1 MASPMFVND
10 DIGYGILEKSNLF
23 HMYGMCFA
31 DFGRF
36 LPTSLLR
43 PLYQMCLITSFE
55 PIILCELISVH
66 TRVSRFRRDRS
77 TPRPPTGS
85 QLQEREA
92 VGVHPTLVSWVT
104 PRCGRDV
111 VSARPGIRP
120 LSIQWWTK
128 NQVSI
133 SVATTFLLGIGWS
146 YISATYHH
154 TNPSGD
160 I

>member
-1 MASPMFVND
+1 MFVND

-77 TPRPPTGS
+77 TLRPPTGS
-85 QLQEREA
+85 QLQEHGTA
-92 VGVHPTLVSWVT
+92 GVRSLVPWAT
-104 PRCGRDV
+104 PRWG
-111 VSARPGIRP
+111 G
-120 LSIQWWTK
+120 T
-128 NQVSI
+128 
-133 SVATTFLLGIGWS
+133 
-146 YISATYHH
+146 
-154 TNPSGD
+154 
-160 I
+160 

>member
-1 MASPMFVND
+1 MKFKPGTFVMASPMFVND

-85 QLQEREA
+85 Q
-92 VGVHPTLVSWVT
+92 
-104 PRCGRDV
+104 
-111 VSARPGIRP
+111 RPSG

-160 I
+160 IWNTDE

>member
-1 MASPMFVND
+1 MGNGSRSEIHAWHLRDGKSDVRNG
-10 DIGYGILEKSNLF
+10 DIGYGIVEKSNRF

-43 PLYQMCLITSFE
+43 PLYQMRLVTSFE

-66 TRVSRFRRDRS
+66 TRMSRFRRDRS

-85 QLQEREA
+85 QLQKREA
-92 VGVHPTLVSWVT
+92 AGVRSPLVSWAT

-111 VSARPGIRP
+111 VSARLGIRP

-133 SVATTFLLGIGWS
+133 SVATTFSLGV
-146 YISATYHH
+146 
-154 TNPSGD
+154 
-160 I
+160 